1 MANVNDK
8 LAAAQ
13 KIYGLG
19 GISKSAPGN
28 DFFNTPKARFSYVVN
43 LELSDAA
50 NVMMNTLY
58 HSTTPLNIRA
68 AYNVKSVDKP
78 SYTMTTEEIN
88 QYNRTRL
95 VQGKIQYQPVNMS
108 LYDTVDSAVLMLID
122 CYRRFYY
129 GDFANKS
136 LRSWRYNTISNPKNY
151 TSNMLRPDSITNNFW
166 ALNDTWG
173 RSTFDMAD
181 GNGSY
186 FFKRIDIYEIDRG
199 HYTVH
204 NIHNP
209 VIENVQMGTKDYE
222 NNEPDLIQLTF
233 RHEGISN
240 ICPITGDRAITKP
253 IKSLAMELVGNEGKF
268 AKSDFYKY
276 FGNIDRDS
284 TSFNDILKNGIDS
297 PGILGSIAGA
307 FTSAAVSG
315 ITGAVMSNITG
326 AIGGG
331 SITDDISSVAS
342 KGLNAIKGIG
352 GFF

>member
-1 MANVNDK
+1 MSNINDK
-8 LAAAQ
+8 INAAQ

-19 GISKSAPGN
+19 GISKSAPGLE
-28 DFFNTPKARFSYVVN
+28 FFNTPKSRFSYVIN
-43 LELSDAA
+43 FEQSNAA

-78 SYTMTTEEIN
+78 SFTMTTEEIN

-95 VQGKIQYQPVNMS
+95 VQGRLQYHPVAMT
-108 LYDTVDSAVLMLID
+108 LYDTVDSAVLMLLD
-122 CYRRFYY
+122 CYRRYYY

-136 LRSWRYNTISNPKNY
+136 LRSWHYNTVSSTRNF
-151 TSNMLRPDSITNNFW
+151 TSNLLRPDSVTNNFF

-209 VIENVQMGTKDYE
+209 VIETVQMSNKDYE
-222 NNEPDLIQLTF
+222 TNDPDVIQLTF
-233 RHEGISN
+233 KHEGISN
-240 ICPITGDRAITKP
+240 ICPITGARAITKP
-253 IKSLAMELVGNEGKF
+253 IKSLALELVGNDGKF

-276 FGNIDRDS
+276 FGNIDKDS
-284 TSFNDILKNGIDS
+284 TSFTDIMKNGIDN
-297 PGILGSIAGA
+297 PGILGGIAGGFA
-307 FTSAAVSG
+307 TSIVGGVTDAV
-315 ITGAVMSNITG
+315 TSNISKSLTSG
-326 AIGGG
+326 VL
-331 SITDDISSVAS
+331 SSVADQS
-342 KGLNAIKGIG
+342 VNAIKSIG
-352 GFF
+352 GLF